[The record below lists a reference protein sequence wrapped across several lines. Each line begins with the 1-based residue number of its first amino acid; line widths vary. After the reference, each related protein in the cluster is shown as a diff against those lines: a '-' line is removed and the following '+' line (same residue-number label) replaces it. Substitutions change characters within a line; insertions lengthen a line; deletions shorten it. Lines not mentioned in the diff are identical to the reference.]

1 MKQASIALAIA
12 LLATAC
18 GGGDS
23 GDDGEFISL
32 GEDGGVASDLPADG
46 LGGVGG
52 ASDGAG
58 GAPEGE
64 GGAPGGMGGAPE
76 GMGGAPEPEPM
87 GLPVLGD
94 GLHTLD
100 AVQID
105 EIGNAAVDGLATP
118 RDLAFHPENPGQLW
132 VVNLDDSSMTI
143 FFGVG
148 TDAQGSRKKFGF
160 GNTHFMAK
168 PSSLAFGQ
176 PGFLATAQEEDQPTQ
191 PTTPDDFMGPSL
203 WTSDPA
209 VFEAGHA
216 SHMDMLHNSP
226 NSAGIAWA
234 GYGNAYWVFDGF
246 HASLSLYDFHGD
258 HGLGGADHSD
268 GTMQRYVAGEVGY
281 VQGVPSHLAV
291 DGDRLYVADTG
302 NNRVA
307 VLDTTSGRNAGP
319 VFPNYDTATA
329 QQQQRVT
336 GANLDTLVDGAA
348 VDGLERPSGLE
359 IAGEILWITD
369 NATSRIFAFDLEGT
383 LLDWLDLSDEIDAG
397 GLMGIAVGPAGDLFV
412 CDALGDRILR
422 IRAKTADE

>member
-1 MKQASIALAIA
+1 MKRVCIALA

-18 GGGDS
+18 NGGGSD
-23 GDDGEFISL
+23 DDGGIVNL
-32 GEDGGVASDLPADG
+32 DPGMGGNGGRDLPADG

-52 ASDGAG
+52 APD
-58 GAPEGE
+58 
-64 GGAPGGMGGAPE
+64 GMGGAPD
-76 GMGGAPEPEPM
+76 GMGGMGGTPEPEPM

-100 AVQID
+100 AVQLD
-105 EIGNAAVDGLATP
+105 VIGTAFADGLSTP
-118 RDLAFHPENPGQLW
+118 RDLAFHNEYPDQLW

-148 TDAQGSRKKFGF
+148 TDEQGSRKKFGF

-168 PSSLAFGQ
+168 PSSLAFGE
-176 PGFLATAQEEDQPTQ
+176 PGFLATAQEEDQITQ
-191 PTTPDDFMGPSL
+191 PTTPADFMGPSL

-209 VFEAGHA
+209 QFDAGHA

-226 NSAGIAWA
+226 NSAGVAWA
-234 GYGNAYWVFDGF
+234 GYGNAYWIFDGY
-246 HASLSLYDFHGD
+246 HAALSLYDFKED

-268 GTMQRYVAGEVGY
+268 GTMHRYVQGEVGY
-281 VQGVPSHLAV
+281 VQGVPSHMELL
-291 DGDRLYVADTG
+291 GDMLYVADTG

-307 VLDTTSGRNAGP
+307 MLDTTTGEMAGP
-319 VFPNYDTATA
+319 VFPNYDTISA
-329 QQQQRVT
+329 QQQQRVD
-336 GANLDTLVDGAA
+336 GAVLSTVVDGAA
-348 VDGLERPSGLE
+348 VEGMERPSGLA
-359 IAGEILWITD
+359 IADDTLWITD
-369 NATSRIFAFDLEGT
+369 NATSRVFAFDLEGN

-422 IRAKTADE
+422 ISPKPTEE